1 MASTYRWIGGTGAAD
16 NAANWTLESGPGNPD
31 GRPIAGDSA
40 IVTTGTVQLLADS
53 DFTGNTIA
61 IGDIAGVAALTL
73 IGGPAIDLA
82 NPTVDATT
90 VITNGFSPAQAA
102 SEASLIAIAGRFV
115 NTGTIAATGPAG
127 SVFTIDVQQ
136 DSTIAGL
143 FANEGSVI
151 TSAGNTMLVAT
162 GTNSEFVVGQFGTGV
177 VSVGG
182 TDATFIAVGGMAIGR
197 AGTGRLVVGNDGT
210 VSVVQDATGTLNAGT
225 LTLGVGSATDKSQT
239 GGIGAATIASGGSL
253 NVQSL
258 LLIGGNGDQGTLA
271 VNGGTVSVAGA
282 VVAGVST
289 VIGGTTLSGIGTVT
303 VGSGGLLRTT
313 GTATA
318 SDRMVLG
325 RDTGG
330 QGRVTVAGGTIASNG
345 RLVIGDKGT
354 GDLTLNAG
362 GTGSANGAALG
373 LSSGGS
379 GTLTVSA
386 SHFSSTGSIDVGVD
400 GLGVLRVFSGGT
412 LTTGSGAPTGAPT
425 GARFGVSNVGL
436 GLIDGANALW
446 TVGGD
451 LIVGEQGLG
460 TLNIT
465 NGAVVNAG
473 TFAIALGNGSGGS
486 GDITVGGGD
495 ARLVGGALKIANASG
510 DDSFGTVTIETGGT
524 VQVLSATIGAGGVL
538 NMQGGLLDPP
548 TVTIGVG
555 GLITGFGTV
564 DATNLFND
572 GGIVASGGLLEFFGN
587 ISGGGTL
594 AVDNDGSLEV
604 DGFLSASAIN
614 FGNGFGQS
622 LIVRTPGSSF
632 DTALNSLFTGDR
644 MGFNFGAG
652 VSIVA
657 AELAGSILTLLRSD
671 SQSYQLSDVG
681 FDAGTADG
689 FIFSESD
696 GLATIEIG
704 CFVQG
709 TRIETA
715 RGMVSVEDLAEGDL
729 IPTVLGERLAP
740 VVWLGRRRVDCAR
753 HPHPEKVWPVVVEA
767 HAFGRGLPRRDLW
780 LSPDHA
786 IYVNEVLVPVHR
798 LIDGASIRQV
808 AVPEVTYF
816 HVQLPWHDVV
826 RSEGLPTESFL
837 DTGDRSNFENGG
849 GPIRLHP
856 DFNARMWESEGC
868 ARLILTGPE
877 LAAARATVRA
887 KPMAKP
893 RRKAKVR
900 A

>member
-16 NAANWTLESGPGNPD
+16 SAANWTLEGGPGNPD
-31 GRPIAGDSA
+31 GRPNAGDSA
-40 IVTTGTVQLLADS
+40 IIATGTVQLSDDS

-61 IGDIAGVAALTL
+61 LGDIAGVAALTL

-90 VITNGFSPAQAA
+90 IITNAFSPAQVAP
-102 SEASLIAIAGRFV
+102 EASLIAIAGRFV
-115 NTGTIAATGPAG
+115 NAGTIAATGPAG

-136 DSTIAGL
+136 DGTVAGL
-143 FANEGSVI
+143 FANEGSMT

-177 VSVGG
+177 VSVAG

-210 VSVVQDATGTLNAGT
+210 VSVVQDAAGTLNAGT

-239 GGIGAATIASGGSL
+239 GGTGSATIASGGSL

-271 VNGGTVSVAGA
+271 VNGGTVSVTGS

-289 VIGGTTLSGIGTVT
+289 VIGGTTLSGTGTVT

-313 GTATA
+313 GTVTA

-354 GDLTLNAG
+354 GDLALNAG
-362 GTGSANGAALG
+362 GTGSANGLALG

-386 SHFSSTGSIDVGVD
+386 SNFSSTGSLDVGVD

-412 LTTGSGAPTGAPT
+412 LTTGSGGPT
-425 GARFGVSNVGL
+425 GARLGVSNVGL
-436 GLIDGANALW
+436 GLIDGVNALW
-446 TVGGD
+446 SVGGD
-451 LIVGEQGLG
+451 LIVGEQGIG
-460 TLNIT
+460 TLNVT
-465 NGAVVNAG
+465 SGAVVNTG

-486 GDITVGGGD
+486 GDITVGGGG

-510 DDSFGTVTIETGGT
+510 DDSFGTLTIETGGT

-564 DATNLFND
+564 DATNVVND

-587 ISGGGTL
+587 IIGGGTL

-622 LIVRTPGSSF
+622 LIVRTPGSNF
-632 DTALNSLFTGDR
+632 ETALNSLFTGDR
-644 MGFNFGAG
+644 IGFNFGAG

-681 FDAGTADG
+681 FDTGTADG

-696 GLATIEIG
+696 GLATVEIG

-715 RGMVSVEDLAEGDL
+715 QGMVAVEDLAEGDL

-740 VVWLGRRRVDCAR
+740 VVWLGRRRIDCAR

-808 AVPEVTYF
+808 PVPEVTYF

-837 DTGDRSNFENGG
+837 DTGDRANFENGG

-877 LAAARATVRA
+877 LAAARAMVRA

-893 RRKAKVR
+893 RRTAKAR

>member
-210 VSVVQDATGTLNAGT
+210 VSVVQDATGTLNADT

-271 VNGGTVSVAGA
+271 VNGGTVSVSGSMVAGA
-282 VVAGVST
+282 ST
-289 VIGGTTLSGIGTVT
+289 VIGGTTLAGTGTVT
-303 VGSGGLLRTT
+303 VGSGGLLRAT